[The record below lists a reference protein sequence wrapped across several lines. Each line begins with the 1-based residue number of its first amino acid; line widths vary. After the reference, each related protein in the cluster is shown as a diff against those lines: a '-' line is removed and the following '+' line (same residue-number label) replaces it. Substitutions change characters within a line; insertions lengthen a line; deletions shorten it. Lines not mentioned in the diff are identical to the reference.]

1 MTPLSSLS
9 VDELADGICLRAG
22 RIAAAQAELLLWI
35 AEFDRREGWGGV
47 GMLSCAHWLSWRVGM
62 SLGTARDQ
70 VRVARRLEELPELTA
85 AFGDGR
91 VSYSK
96 VRAITRVADPD
107 DGIDW
112 VDLARH
118 SSAAQLDK
126 IVRGAQRAQA
136 NEEAEADPELA
147 VWRLRT
153 RTRYDDH
160 GNFTMTISGPA
171 DQLPVVRAG
180 LDAKKAELQRARDAA
195 AAEEAAAEAARAT
208 DVVPPDYADAPP
220 PADVSAEAPPAPAPE
235 ATGVPSAP
243 AEDDVDLD
251 EEVEGWPPGT
261 TRRQVREAMDSFFA
275 PHGEPAR
282 GAARARRRPRRR
294 GRRRAGT
301 RPAAGPGPADTDCG
315 SPRCAHGRVR
325 AGCGHRRRRA
335 ARPGAGRA
343 GGGEEHAPRCRPAP
357 PPAADRTRRP
367 AVGLGAP
374 VRRRAPAALQPAA
387 GDEDAARPRR
397 SPATAT
403 GHRRRPA
410 PRRPRPHRP

>member
-275 PHGEPAR
+275 LTASLRAERLELDAALAAEDDAAPAPAPQPVPAPR
-282 GAARARRRPRRR
+282 TPTPTRCSPWRR
-294 GRRRAGT
+294 T
-301 RPAAGPGPADTDCG
+301 RW
-315 SPRCAHGRVR
+315 
-325 AGCGHRRRRA
+325 RRRRA
-335 ARPGAGRA
+335 RTPMSPGA
-343 GGGEEHAPRCRPAP
+343 
-357 PPAADRTRRP
+357 
-367 AVGLGAP
+367 
-374 VRRRAPAALQPAA
+374 
-387 GDEDAARPRR
+387 AAR
-397 SPATAT
+397 S
-403 GHRRRPA
+403 
-410 PRRPRPHRP
+410 